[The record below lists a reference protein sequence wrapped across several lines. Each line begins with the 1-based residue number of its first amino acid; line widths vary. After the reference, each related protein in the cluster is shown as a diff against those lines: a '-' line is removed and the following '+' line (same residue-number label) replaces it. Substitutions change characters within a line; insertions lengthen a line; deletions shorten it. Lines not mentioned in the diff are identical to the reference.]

1 MLSLLKHVPP
11 SLVGVNPSSI
21 RHIMLSFLDTYSGY
35 NQIPMAKEDKLKI
48 TFILEE
54 ANPYYKVMTF
64 GLKNAEAT
72 Y

>member
-1 MLSLLKHVPP
+1 
-11 SLVGVNPSSI
+11 
-21 RHIMLSFLDTYSGY
+21 MLSFLDTYSGY